1 MNDVIFLQAALI
13 TTIVAVFLHVIG
25 AELRREDLIEW
36 GKIGTY
42 LTFIFITIAS
52 IRLFYLLI
60 THDFQNL
67 YVASYTS
74 LDLPLFYVISAF
86 WAGQEGSFLLWAWL
100 ISIFASIV
108 LLRAKSMDDARFT
121 SYASGMLGAIM
132 VGFLYILVTA
142 SNPFKRLDFL
152 PMDGYGLNPLLQDP
166 GMVLHPPVLF
176 IGYAGMAVPFAFAM
190 AGLIMKKDWVLST
203 RRWFIF
209 AWIALS
215 MGNIIGAWWAYHVL
229 GWGGYWA
236 WDPVENSSLLPWL
249 TASALLHTVMVEE
262 KMKRMRA
269 WNFTLMT
276 VTFILVLYGTFLT
289 RSGIL
294 ESVHAF
300 ADSGLG
306 AVLMG
311 FLLIILAAAL
321 RLMIRRRDY
330 LKSDPVGF
338 DLSRSGLILIT
349 SILLVVSA
357 GTVLVGSFY
366 PLLLEVMGGVQ
377 QMVQAGYY
385 NTVNVPIAVLIFM
398 LLGICPLIRWRRYKL
413 DELKPKITVSVLS
426 SISVVLIALILG
438 VRDPI
443 TISAT
448 LACTLTLTTHLKEFY
463 DASRSGDDKGLSNL
477 YAAICGDHRRFG
489 GYIVHLSLIVMVI
502 GVCGSSIYENRD
514 IFTLQAGSSHTIGD
528 YTLEYQGT
536 EAIHSPSG
544 DGIYYVAILDLYGE
558 NGYIARAMPDL
569 FYSFRFEETYQHV
582 YIKSRLFEDIYIIY
596 QGSEE
601 GYALFEARVIPLVSF
616 IWWGGVLLLFG
627 GMIALL
633 PDKRRN
639 EA

>member
-1 MNDVIFLQAALI
+1 MNDCLFLQAALI
-13 TTIVAVFLHVIG
+13 TGIAAVFLNVIG
-25 AELRREDLIEW
+25 AELKAKNLIEW
-36 GKIGTY
+36 GKVSTH

-60 THDFQNL
+60 THDFQNM

-74 LDLPLFYVISAF
+74 LGLPLFYVISAF

-100 ISIFASIV
+100 ISIFTSMV
-108 LLRAKSMDDARFT
+108 LLRAGDETDDRFMAYT
-121 SYASGMLGAIM
+121 SGMLGSIM

-142 SNPFKRLDFL
+142 SNPFRELDFM
-152 PMDGYGLNPLLQDP
+152 PADGRGLNPLLQDP

-176 IGYAGMAVPFAFAM
+176 IGYAGMAVPFAFAI
-190 AGLIMKKDWVLST
+190 AGLIMKRDWILPA
-203 RRWFIF
+203 RRWFLF

-236 WDPVENSSLLPWL
+236 WDPIENSSLLPWL
-249 TASALLHTVMVEE
+249 TASALLHAVMVEE
-262 KMKRMRA
+262 KRKRMRA

-300 ADSGLG
+300 ANSGLG

-311 FLLIILAAAL
+311 FLILIVAASL

-338 DLSRSGLILIT
+338 DLSRSGLIFIA

-357 GTVLVGSFY
+357 GTILLGSFY
-366 PLLLEVMGGVQ
+366 PLLLESMGGIQ
-377 QMVQAGYY
+377 EMVQPEYY
-385 NTVNVPIAVLIFM
+385 NAVNVPIALLIIL
-398 LLGICPLIRWRRYKL
+398 LLGICPLIRWRRYKFE
-413 DELKPKITVSVLS
+413 ELKPKITVSALS
-426 SISVVLIALILG
+426 SISVVVIALILG

-443 TISAT
+443 MISAT
-448 LACTLTLTTHLKEFY
+448 LACTFTLTTHLKEFY
-463 DASRSGDDKGLSNL
+463 DASRSGDR
-477 YAAICGDHRRFG
+477 RRFG

-558 NGYIARAMPDL
+558 GGYIARAMPDL
-569 FYSFRFEETYQHV
+569 FYSFRFEAIYQHV

-596 QGSEE
+596 QGSEA

-627 GMIALL
+627 GIVALL